1 MIDINVRGSFQ
12 NNVGLYIKYII
23 VSFLRFDS
31 FTVMGEVAFDT
42 DQLVVS
48 HPDLFIKLKPS
59 EIYFSQNRINALF
72 RCRRSVGGTLDDIME
87 GRCNIKDIPMISVM
101 KRDGKW
107 VTADNRRLWVFK
119 HLEKLDKCSNI
130 IAIKTSEIAESK
142 LNSENGGRTVEFYI
156 GMAATGEW
164 HKKVPTIEIQDSGTK
179 QNDVVTELER
189 FTLLRIDH

>member
-1 MIDINVRGSFQ
+1 MIDINVCGSFQ
-12 NNVGLYIKYII
+12 NSVGLFINYII
-23 VSFLRFDS
+23 VSFLRFDL
-31 FTVMGEVAFDT
+31 FTVMGEVAFDI

-87 GRCNIKDIPMISVM
+87 GRCNFKDLPMISVM
-101 KRDGKW
+101 NRDGKW
-107 VTADNRRLWVFK
+107 VTADNRRLWVFR
-119 HLEKLDKCSNI
+119 HLEKLGKCTNI
-130 IAIKTSEIAESK
+130 IAIKTTFIPESK

-164 HKKVPTIEIQDSGTK
+164 HKKVPTIEIPDTESK
-179 QNDVVTELER
+179 QNDIVTELEQ
-189 FTLLRIDH
+189 LKL